1 VVART
6 RKVNIIQVGE
16 NAVALTVSYGSTSDC
31 VYTIQDLYHAISSQ
45 KHPAIVSV
53 RCGLDCLLVEYE
65 ANFDAINFLQHFH
78 SGARAERPVVREIRV
93 PVCYEEPY
101 CRDLSALSNKLGL
114 EAEEIARLHYSG
126 KYEVWMIGFMPGFPY
141 MGGLH
146 PSLITERKATPDPQ
160 IPAGSIAIAEE
171 YVGIYPFDSP
181 GGWHIVGRTPWA
193 IVDYSWPKP
202 CLFDYGMQIQ
212 FDPISASEFEMIK
225 GAKRT

>member
-6 RKVNIIQVGE
+6 CKMNIIQVGE
-16 NAVALTVSYGSTSDC
+16 NAVALTISYGSTSDC
-31 VYTIQDLYHAISSQ
+31 VYTIQQLYHAISRQ
-45 KHPAIVSV
+45 KHPAILSM

-65 ANFDAINFLQHFH
+65 ANFDAINFLQPFQV
-78 SGARAERPVVREIRV
+78 GVRMERPDIREIRV

-101 CRDLSALSNKLGL
+101 GRDLTALSERLDL

-146 PSLITERKATPDPQ
+146 PSLRTERKAAPDPQ
-160 IPAGSIAIAEE
+160 ILAGSVAIAEE

-181 GGWHIVGRTPWA
+181 GGWHIVGCTPWA
-193 IVDYSWPKP
+193 IVDYSQSKP
-202 CLFDYGMQIQ
+202 WLFDYGMQIQ
-212 FDPISASEFEMIK
+212 FDPISASEFQIMK
-225 GAKRT
+225 GTKRT